1 MIERLRARPHPARI
15 PGLLLGL
22 ALALSACG
30 DEPQEIVPDI
40 APRPPA
46 PRLPDALMV
55 RFQEVK
61 GEGLSRE
68 SWELE
73 VLQMG
78 GDVRLRGAIR
88 TGGTSVPILD
98 VMSTQDYLE
107 FWEWLKTFPLDK
119 ARPAEDSSAPR
130 EGWRKTLSVDVVL
143 DEETRWKSRTVWT
156 RPLQN
161 APWVASI
168 EQRLHDLAL
177 KLANREVQRQERE
190 AATGGAGSDEGV
202 PGSAGAASGAID
214 GIPDGN

>member
-1 MIERLRARPHPARI
+1 MIERPRARFLPARV

-22 ALALSACG
+22 AVALSACG
-30 DEPQEIVPDI
+30 EEPREIVPDV
-40 APRPPA
+40 APRAPA

-61 GEGLSRE
+61 GEGFSRE
-68 SWELE
+68 SWEIE

-98 VMSTQDYLE
+98 VMTTQDYVE
-107 FWEWLKTFPLDK
+107 FWDWLKTFPLDK
-119 ARPAEDSSAPR
+119 ARPAEDPAAPKA
-130 EGWRKTLSVDVVL
+130 EWRKTLSVDVVL

-177 KLANREVQRQERE
+177 KLANREVERQERE
-190 AATGGAGSDEGV
+190 AATGGSGADDGAG
-202 PGSAGAASGAID
+202 GAAAAPGAID
-214 GIPDGN
+214 GLPDGN